1 MLLGVPRCFLRS
13 LRSPGLLIG
22 NSVLV
27 GLINGIP
34 TPMVSEKGLL
44 LLEKTEKLQIQSAI
58 LWVHTLRFYMTREG
72 YQCVKGPHTSALKV
86 HKVGSDTRK
95 FLKKNK
101 THAFYNFKISFSLS
115 CLIPIR
121 D

>member
-1 MLLGVPRCFLRS
+1 
-13 LRSPGLLIG
+13 
-22 NSVLV
+22 
-27 GLINGIP
+27 
-34 TPMVSEKGLL
+34 
-44 LLEKTEKLQIQSAI
+44 
-58 LWVHTLRFYMTREG
+58 MTREG